1 MATILI
7 VDDEPLVRE
16 FFRTVLER
24 DGHTLLTAANGHDAL
39 STMRDRLPDLVLLDL
54 DMPVMDGMTFL
65 RLIRRNPQ
73 YKDLPVV
80 IVSGKDS
87 KEQIIAAGAL
97 GVREYLLKASFSL
110 RELRSRLD
118 KHLNPQPTPSQPP
131 PEAMADVA

>member
-1 MATILI
+1 MSTILI

-16 FFRTVLER
+16 FFRTILER
-24 DGHTLLTAANGHDAL
+24 DGHTLLTAPNGHEAL
-39 STMRDRLPDLVLLDL
+39 ACLRDRIPDLVLLDL

-73 YKDLPVV
+73 FKDLPVV

-87 KEQIIAAGAL
+87 KEQIIAAAGL

-110 RELRSRLD
+110 RELRARLA
-118 KHLNPQPTPSQPP
+118 KHLNPPAAPAEPVP
-131 PEAMADVA
+131 MMGEVG